1 MLPNSRSLS
10 RKEWIATL
18 ASLAVLTPFS
28 SAQNFTMGVT
38 NPNPLGLGNFVPG
51 FPGGPRLDELGM
63 EGAVKGA
70 FSFSIGASAQ
80 YDSNIYLTE
89 DNEEDDVTFSLTPS
103 FGYTSDPEGGAD
115 IVLTAGYSPSINA
128 YLNNS
133 DFSGINHSGSAAL
146 TIRGARTE
154 VSIFGSA
161 SQYTGS
167 DRLSGGFIDSGI
179 TTSAG
184 IRASRQIAP
193 RTSLN
198 ASFTASMSDYGDT
211 VDSQPIAPVGPVD
224 DQGSDVYTASVGGMW
239 QSSERLSFGP
249 SIRYT
254 QDESDNT
261 GTREAWA
268 LMFNA
273 NYKASEKI
281 WLSASIGPETSE
293 NTDDPSGDSTFHI
306 VGNLT
311 ATYIINERW
320 TWMNSINSATVPSP
334 YESGYNVFNVS
345 YVTSLNR
352 QLDIG
357 SISGGLDF
365 NVDQYEAVGIVTVDR
380 DDEQSMGVF
389 LSYGRPLFSDRI
401 GFNSMLRYEFNNG
414 ETDWKQFTLSAG
426 LNVSF

>member
-1 MLPNSRSLS
+1 MLPNSHSPS
-10 RKEWIATL
+10 RKEWITTL
-18 ASLAVLTPFS
+18 ASLAILTNFS
-28 SAQNFTMGVT
+28 SAQNFTMGVA

-63 EGAVKGA
+63 DGAIKGG
-70 FSFSIGASAQ
+70 FGFGIGTSAL
-80 YDSNIYLTE
+80 YDSNIFLTE
-89 DNEEDDVTFSLTPS
+89 DDEEDDVTFSISPS
-103 FGYTSDPEGGAD
+103 FSYTSDPEGGAD
-115 IVLTAGYSPSINA
+115 IVFTANYSPSVNA
-128 YLNNS
+128 YLSNS
-133 DFSGINHSGSAAL
+133 DFNGIDHSGNAAL
-146 TIRGARTE
+146 TFRGARTE
-154 VSIFGSA
+154 VTIFGAA

-167 DRLSGGFIDSGI
+167 DRLSGGFVDSG
-179 TTSAG
+179 TTLSTG
-184 IRASRQIAP
+184 IRATRQIAT

-198 ASFTASMSDYGDT
+198 AAFTAAMSDYGDT
-211 VDSQPIAPVGPVD
+211 VDSQPIAPVGPTD
-224 DQGSDVYTASVGGMW
+224 DQGTDIYTASVGGMW
-239 QSSERLSFGP
+239 QSSENLSFGP

-254 QDESDNT
+254 RDESDNT

-268 LMFNA
+268 LLFNA

-281 WLSASIGPETSE
+281 WLSASLGPETSE

-311 ATYIINERW
+311 ATYFINERW

-334 YESGYNVFNVS
+334 YESGYNIFNVAFI
-345 YVTSLNR
+345 TSLNR
-352 QLDIG
+352 KLDIG

-380 DDEQSMGVF
+380 DDEQSMGMF

-401 GFNSMLRYEFNNG
+401 GFNSTLRYEFNNG
-414 ETDWKQFTLSAG
+414 ETDWERVTLSAG